1 MAKDPNKDI
10 IDAFSKALENP
21 KYKLNDA
28 DQIRLDRLKA
38 IFTRWKS
45 NPLITETQMR
55 DYIITQFGIGR
66 VQAYRDM
73 ATVKLLF
80 GSAPKAEKEFQRMR
94 ANRLLEAAQAAAL
107 AGDDKQAKS
116 LTKIA
121 EVIVKTNQLD
131 QPDGEDYPWE
141 EIVPRDE
148 SFSVDPETIG
158 IAKVPN
164 IEEKVKKLLAQ
175 YTSEIDDVDIQ
186 DAQ

>member
-1 MAKDPNKDI
+1 
-10 IDAFSKALENP
+10 
-21 KYKLNDA
+21 
-28 DQIRLDRLKA
+28 
-38 IFTRWKS
+38 
-45 NPLITETQMR
+45 
-55 DYIITQFGIGR
+55 
-66 VQAYRDM
+66 
-73 ATVKLLF
+73 
-80 GSAPKAEKEFQRMR
+80 MR